1 MLQDPI
7 LMYED
12 ARRRHQERLVVSAR
26 RKALRE
32 QRPDSGFRG
41 RLAAALRRAADA
53 VDGCQ
58 ASAWCPPQP
67 VEDA

>member
-7 LMYED
+7 LIYED

-26 RKALRE
+26 RSALRE
-32 QRPDSGFRG
+32 QYPDSGLRSQ
-41 RLAAALRRAADA
+41 LAGALRRAADA
-53 VDGCQ
+53 VDGRQ
-58 ASAWCPPQP
+58 GSAWCPPHP

>member
-7 LMYED
+7 SMYED

-32 QRPDSGFRG
+32 QNPDSGLRG

-53 VDGCQ
+53 VDGRQ
-58 ASAWCPPQP
+58 GSAWGTTLPAR
-67 VEDA
+67 DA